1 MFSRLFRASNGIA
14 AGAIIL
20 GLFGLVSRLLGLIRD
35 RLLAS
40 TFGAGELLDAYYAAF
55 RVPDFIFNIIV
66 LGALSAG
73 FIPVFSELYE
83 KNKDQAW
90 KFSQAMLFMVSAGL
104 IVLCASLFVGMDKLM
119 LYIAPGF
126 TLESRE
132 LATQLSRVMLLSPLL
147 LGVSSVFGGI
157 LQSFRRFFAYALAP
171 VFYNLG
177 IIVGIVLFVPSL
189 GIIGLAWGV
198 VLGAFAHFF
207 LQLVV
212 ARAAGWHWVWLLPWR
227 TAGLGE
233 LLALMGPRTL
243 SIALNE
249 ATLFIVTSI
258 GSGLA
263 LGSLTLFNFAHN
275 LAHVPIGLF
284 GVSFAVASFPALST
298 AIAQGRLK
306 RFRRLFDN
314 TISSLL
320 VFLIPT
326 VIVLALFNREIVQL
340 LLGGGQFDASSTA
353 QTGLLLLALT
363 GHMVSQ
369 SLIPT
374 YTRAY
379 YAQRNTWYPLI
390 SAAFAM
396 VLNAW
401 LAYML
406 TRSYGVLGLAL
417 SLSLSSSLQ
426 WLALLFGP
434 RKKAN
439 YLALPEVRKSVLQ
452 SLVGGLLML
461 SSMVLLRFVV
471 RFYLPEQSRLEL
483 VSFSLTTI
491 FVGMA
496 VYLVF
501 LRQVGSREYAQYR
514 DVFQRR
520 LQALLPMAPMVD
532 QPREDGPSG

>member
-20 GLFGLVSRLLGLIRD
+20 GLFGLVSRVLGLIRD

-40 TFGAGELLDAYYAAF
+40 TFGAGEILDAYYAAF

-90 KFSQAMLFMVSAGL
+90 KFSQAILIMVGAGL
-104 IVLCASLFVGMDKLM
+104 VVLCTTLFVGMDKLM
-119 LYIAPGF
+119 LVIAPGF
-126 TLESRE
+126 TTENRE
-132 LATQLSRVMLLSPLL
+132 LAAQLSRVMLLSPLL
-147 LGVSSVFGGI
+147 LGIGSVFGGI

-198 VLGAFAHFF
+198 VLGAFAHLF

-212 ARAAGWHWVWLLPWR
+212 ARAAGWHWMWLLPWR

-340 LLGGGQFDASSTA
+340 LLGSGQFDASATA

-401 LAYML
+401 LAYVL
-406 TRSYGVLGLAL
+406 TRSHGVIGLAL
-417 SLSLSSSLQ
+417 SLSVSSSVQ

-434 RKKAN
+434 RKKAM
-439 YLALPEVRKSVLQ
+439 YLALHEVRISVAQ
-452 SLVGGLLML
+452 SLFGGLLML
-461 SSMVLLRFVV
+461 LTMSLLRFIV
-471 RFYLPEQSRLEL
+471 RFYLPEQTRLEL
-483 VSFSLTTI
+483 VAFSLTTI

-520 LQALLPMAPMVD
+520 LQTLIPMAPMVD

>member
-20 GLFGLVSRLLGLIRD
+20 GLFGLVSRVLGLIRD

-40 TFGAGELLDAYYAAF
+40 TFGAGEILDAYYAAF

-90 KFSQAMLFMVSAGL
+90 KFSQAILIMVSVGL
-104 IVLCASLFVGMDKLM
+104 VVLCSALFVGMDKLM
-119 LYIAPGF
+119 LFIAPGF
-126 TLESRE
+126 TTESRE
-132 LATQLSRVMLLSPLL
+132 LAAQLSRVMLLSPLL
-147 LGVSSVFGGI
+147 LGIGSVFGGI
-157 LQSFRRFFAYALAP
+157 LQSFKRFFAYALAP

-198 VLGAFAHFF
+198 VLGAFAHLF

-212 ARAAGWHWVWLLPWR
+212 ARAAGWHWMWLLPWR

-340 LLGGGQFDASSTA
+340 LLGSGQFDASATA

-401 LAYML
+401 LAYVL
-406 TRSYGVLGLAL
+406 TRSHGVIGLAL
-417 SLSLSSSLQ
+417 SLSVSSSVQ

-434 RKKAN
+434 RKKAM
-439 YLALPEVRKSVLQ
+439 YLALHVVRISVAQ
-452 SLVGGLLML
+452 SLFGGLLML
-461 SSMVLLRFVV
+461 LTMSLLRFVV
-471 RFYLPEQSRLEL
+471 RFYLPEQTRLEL
-483 VSFSLTTI
+483 VAFSLTTI

-520 LQALLPMAPMVD
+520 LQTLIPMAPMVD
-532 QPREDGPSG
+532 QPSEDGPSG